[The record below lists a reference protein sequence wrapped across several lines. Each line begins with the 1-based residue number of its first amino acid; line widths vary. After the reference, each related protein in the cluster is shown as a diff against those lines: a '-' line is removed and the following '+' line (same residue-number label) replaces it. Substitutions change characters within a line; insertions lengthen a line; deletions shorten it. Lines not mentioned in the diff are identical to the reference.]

1 MPCANLRLDI
11 PEGVWIGDV
20 SRTHPDTRFRILSAF
35 AGDEAGVGLAEI
47 TGPDLTAV
55 VTAIDDADAVIECA
69 PLQVDDERALVQ
81 FETDLPLLL
90 SPVQDSG
97 APMKLPFDIVDGEA
111 RWEVTA
117 SRDRLS
123 RLGSQLDQ
131 LGIRFHVESVQQRVE
146 MDQLLTERQQSLIR
160 AAVEQGYYDTP
171 RECSLTDLAGEMD
184 IAKSTCSETLHRA
197 EEKIIKSFVEEE
209 EPPSSAAVVQ

>member
-1 MPCANLRLDI
+1 MPCANLRIDI

-20 SRTHPDTRFRILSAF
+20 SREHPETRFRILSAF
-35 AGDEAGVGLAEI
+35 AGEDAGVGLAEI
-47 TGPDLTAV
+47 TGPALSKV
-55 VTAIDDADAVIECA
+55 VTAIDDADAVLECA
-69 PLQVDDERALVQ
+69 PLQFDDERALVQ

-111 RWEVTA
+111 SWEVTA

-123 RLGSQLDQ
+123 RLGTQLDQ
-131 LGIRFHVESVQQRVE
+131 LGIRFHVDSVQQRVE
-146 MDQLLTERQQSLIR
+146 MDQLLTERQQSLVR
-160 AAVEQGYYDTP
+160 AAVDQGYYDTP
-171 RECSLTDLAGEMD
+171 RGCSLTDLAAELD

-197 EEKIIKSFVEEE
+197 EEKIVKSFVEESA
-209 EPPSSAAVVQ
+209 EPSASPVVQ